1 MLELFISPQM
11 SLNREM
17 WL

>member
-17 WL
+17 WV